1 MRSSTGERGF
11 RKTGRSCLFESVL
24 SVLVRNV
31 LVIRL
36 VHVSSSSHSTV
47 TFFHIF
53 IHHLPT
59 SNNNLHSRARCS
71 LRVTVNKY
79 TPTSFGYD
87 DAKIQQLIKAARD
100 KGYDGE
106 ATRLEAIKPALE
118 KSIRTMKNLTA
129 TIGSKVDVLNTAT
142 LTLATVLM
150 HIRKDTEPL
159 VATAK
164 SLLTA
169 STSCGFVKGI
179 YESM

>member
-1 MRSSTGERGF
+1 ML
-11 RKTGRSCLFESVL
+11 CNIL
-24 SVLVRNV
+24 RNV

-36 VHVSSSSHSTV
+36 VSSSSHLAP
-47 TFFHIF
+47 FFHIF

-59 SNNNLHSRARCS
+59 SNNNLQSHARRS
-71 LRVTVNKY
+71 LRVTVNEY
-79 TPTSFGYD
+79 TPKTFGYN
-87 DAKIQQLIKAARD
+87 DAKIQQLVKAARA
-100 KGYDGE
+100 KGYNGE

-118 KSIRTMKNLTA
+118 KSIRTIINLTA
-129 TIGSKVDVLNTAT
+129 TIESKVNVLNTAT